1 MRIVAIDKGDAKALP
16 IPGFPADAA
25 KGPGPRDVTMRIFLG
40 ALVAGITQVFA
51 NRVAEAWLGVHIGS
65 PGVWGFTADFGGL
78 RIFTSLAR
86 CL

>member
-25 KGPGPRDVTMRIFLG
+25 KGPGPRDATMRIFLG

-51 NRVAEAWLGVHIGS
+51 NRVAEA
-65 PGVWGFTADFGGL
+65 
-78 RIFTSLAR
+78 
-86 CL
+86 